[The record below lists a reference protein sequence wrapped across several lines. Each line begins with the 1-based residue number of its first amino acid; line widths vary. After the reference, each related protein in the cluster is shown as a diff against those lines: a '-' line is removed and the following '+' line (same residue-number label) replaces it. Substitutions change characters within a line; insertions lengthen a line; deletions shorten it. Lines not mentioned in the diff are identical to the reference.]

1 MVAPSGTGNVS
12 TACFSRDKT
21 EKAKLYVT
29 AYAALYGT
37 DVASGTAYKGHATA
51 YNVGSPKAGSLEKLM
66 QTYMD
71 DATVKT
77 KAEAYAKAETMVAV
91 AYLAHAGVV
100 AKQTLLN
107 TSATNASGGGYKQ
120 TSDTDENN
128 HTSKTQALT
137 AATKTVTD
145 IQAEI
150 STLQAS
156 VSQQQALID
165 GSITYK
171 AAGNTGEIPEM
182 ANVLALAEAD
192 LKEQKQATAKALNTY
207 VTGCDPAVND
217 TAEGANPCVLATL
230 WSELTGYNSAFSSSQ
245 YTQPTDL
252 AKVTNSLTEARK
264 AKAGAT
270 GLDQKVT
277 DAKAE
282 VAKKLAARQAIS
294 GADAAAQ
301 AAFLK
306 TLTDLRK
313 TANDKLALLVTA
325 RGDLAKANQAIAA
338 KQGEVDVADAALTK
352 ALMDCKVEQYDAY
365 SKALKARVA

>member
-1 MVAPSGTGNVS
+1 MVKAAGTGNTS
-12 TACFSRDKT
+12 TACFARTKT

-37 DVASGTAYKGHATA
+37 DAVTTYKGNAQV
-51 YNVGSPKAGSLEKLM
+51 YDVGTPKAASLEKLM

-71 DATVKT
+71 DATLKG
-77 KAEAYAKAETMVAV
+77 KAEAYAKAETMIAV
-91 AYLAHAGVV
+91 AYLSTAGVT

-128 HTSKTQALT
+128 YNSKNNLLT
-137 AATKTVTD
+137 AAKKVISD
-145 IQAEI
+145 IEAEI

-156 VSQQQALID
+156 VSQQQALIN
-165 GSITYK
+165 GSITY
-171 AAGNTGEIPEM
+171 AASNTGEIPEM
-182 ANVLALAEAD
+182 TNVLALAEAD
-192 LKEQKQATAKALNTY
+192 LKEQKQATSKALNKY

-230 WSELTGYNSAFSSSQ
+230 WSELTGYNSAFASTQ
-245 YTQPTDL
+245 YTQPADL
-252 AKVTNSLTEARK
+252 AAVTNTLTAARK

-277 DAKAE
+277 DAKAA
-282 VAKKLAARQAIS
+282 VATKLKARQDIS
-294 GADAAAQ
+294 GADATAQ

-306 TLTDLRK
+306 ALTDLRK
-313 TANDKLALLVTA
+313 TANDKLALLATA
-325 RGDLAKANQAIAA
+325 RGDLVKAN
-338 KQGEVDVADAALTK
+338 
-352 ALMDCKVEQYDAY
+352 
-365 SKALKARVA
+365 